1 MKKWLNVILIYT
13 MVAGVGILAYGG
25 YSYFD
30 TKSQGADAMAKAQDV
45 LEQREDI
52 PEEESIIDVKDQFK
66 DTLGMGDV
74 VGQLTIPKIDGVL
87 PIVEGI
93 NEEELA
99 KGVGHYQGT
108 NFPLDNDQT
117 VLSGHRDTVFRGMG
131 DLEVGDTMTV
141 SLPYGDFEYEIYEMY
156 VTGADDLSVIVPH
169 EEETLTVTTCY
180 PFDFIGSAPD
190 RYIVNA
196 KPLFDTDGK

>member
-1 MKKWLNVILIYT
+1 
-13 MVAGVGILAYGG
+13 MVVGVCVLAYGG

-30 TKSQGADAMAKAQDV
+30 TKSKEAGALAQAQEI

-52 PEEESIIDVKDQFK
+52 PEEDSVLDAKDQFK
-66 DTLGMGDV
+66 NSLGIGDV
-74 VGQLTIPKIDGVL
+74 VGQLTIPKLDGVL

-93 NEEELA
+93 NEEELS

-108 NFPLDNDQT
+108 NFPLDNDQI

-131 DLEVGDTMTV
+131 KLEIGDTMTV

-180 PFDFIGSAPD
+180 PFDFIGNAPD
-190 RYIVNA
+190 RYIINA
-196 KPLFDTDGK
+196 KPLFNTDVK